1 MVVDGVEVVYMTMV
15 VVVVV
20 GGDYHVGLQRDAWRE
35 DDDVEER
42 LCYTALNHVS
52 MFCVYT

>member
-15 VVVVV
+15 VV
-20 GGDYHVGLQRDAWRE
+20 GGYHVGLQRDAWRE

-52 MFCVYT
+52 MFCVCT

>member
-15 VVVVV
+15 VVV
-20 GGDYHVGLQRDAWRE
+20 GDYHVGLQRDAWRE

-52 MFCVYT
+52 MFCVCT